1 MKGNWRGRTPGSGFR
16 LCVSFSG
23 SVFFG
28 AGRGGWTRAGIS
40 LGKQGPVDRPTDMD
54 KKIKLR
60 ICSHKH
66 LTEWSPS
73 SGWGWCDFSRGFA
86 APVTLLPT
94 GVPDIFLFHCFC
106 CRNFKM
112 PSTLLAT
119 LKFWWVLDPLFGLV
133 I

>member
-1 MKGNWRGRTPGSGFR
+1 MEGDWRGRTPGSGFR
-16 LCVSFSG
+16 LCVAFSG
-23 SVFFG
+23 SVFSG
-28 AGRGGWTRAGIS
+28 ADRGGWTRAGTS
-40 LGKQGPVDRPTDMD
+40 LGKQGPVHRPTDLD
-54 KKIKLR
+54 KKIKLY
-60 ICSHKH
+60 IDSHC

-73 SGWGWCDFSRGFA
+73 SGWGRCDVSRGFA

-94 GVPDIFLFHCFC
+94 GIPDTFPFHCFC

-119 LKFWWVLDPLFGLV
+119 LKLRWLLDPLFWLV